1 MKKKFIFTD
10 FNDWLMSVDEKAIEL
25 IAIGPEETREYRGDV
40 IFEIVLRAT
49 SESMHYSLTSDD
61 AREIAEKSLF
71 KNALLS
77 RGELIPEEIGKLSE
91 SYRLLSSIK
100 EYLSEK
106 LTKELTK
113 ELKRKW
119 LKDRDVKKYLK
130 QLENEIQALFIGIG
144 EYRTK
149 KPHRP
154 SDLLLNGI
162 LYKCHVAFERK
173 SFYSRNNKIAEFINI
188 LYNKEIFSSKSGADL
203 VRKRINYLFRTKSE
217 KSMEKQWREI
227 FKYASARFGYQFDL
241 EGKGTLH

>member
-1 MKKKFIFTD
+1 MKKKSIFTD

-100 EYLSEK
+100 EYLSDK
-106 LTKELTK
+106 LTKEITK
-113 ELKRKW
+113 ELKHKW

-130 QLENEIQALFIGIG
+130 KLEKIIHLLFIGVE
-144 EYRTK
+144 EYKTK
-149 KPHRP
+149 EPHRP

-162 LYKCHVAFERK
+162 LFRCHVAFERK

-188 LYNKEIFSSKSGADL
+188 LYNKEIFPSKSGAEL

-217 KSMEKQWREI
+217 ARMQKQWLEI
-227 FKYASARFGYQFDL
+227 FKYASSRFGLQFDS